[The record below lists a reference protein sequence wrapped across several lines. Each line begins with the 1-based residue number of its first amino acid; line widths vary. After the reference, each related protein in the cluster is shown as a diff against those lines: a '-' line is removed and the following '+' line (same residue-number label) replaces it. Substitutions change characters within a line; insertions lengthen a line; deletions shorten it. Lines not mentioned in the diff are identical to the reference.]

1 MAVRGDD
8 VYLLDTGQL
17 KVVSLSGRAS
27 SREILPPGNVV
38 GGVVMQELADIAL
51 SGDKGSL
58 LLLDRAGNLFRYSL
72 DDESW
77 QVERSVSMPGASSR
91 QDLISVCTYD
101 DAFYLLDTSV
111 GQIWR
116 HGDEQAQVIPVET
129 DLRESADFAVG
140 EDIFALTEEGY
151 RGALSLQKL
160 SGLPFRPQ
168 AGFEPPSDLRDPSL
182 LFLDLDP
189 GGYLY
194 VIDTGYQ
201 RLRLLDQENGSLVR
215 EYLFAEEG
223 VEMRSVYVD
232 GGKLYLAGRD
242 VIYVYPPDPV
252 ALPMPEP
259 TTPTIALSSLPP
271 HDPAILELLPPLTL
285 PIDGTM
291 LSDMA
296 FRLPGAPRSYRYGV
310 HEGLDFYWAAGGAVT
325 SDTPV
330 LAVADGEIIR
340 ADWEY
345 VAPSAAEMEEMLA
358 YAREVHHTP
367 AGILDVLRGRQI
379 WIDHGEGVVSRYCH
393 LSAVAEGLEV
403 GQRVEQGQIVGYV
416 GNSGTPAS
424 YYEQGA
430 EMHLHLE
437 IRIGAG
443 YLGQYLR
450 PIEVKR
456 WLTQV
461 FGEET

>member
-1 MAVRGDD
+1 
-8 VYLLDTGQL
+8 
-17 KVVSLSGRAS
+17 
-27 SREILPPGNVV
+27 
-38 GGVVMQELADIAL
+38 
-51 SGDKGSL
+51 
-58 LLLDRAGNLFRYSL
+58 
-72 DDESW
+72 
-77 QVERSVSMPGASSR
+77 
-91 QDLISVCTYD
+91 
-101 DAFYLLDTSV
+101 
-111 GQIWR
+111 
-116 HGDEQAQVIPVET
+116 
-129 DLRESADFAVG
+129 
-140 EDIFALTEEGY
+140 
-151 RGALSLQKL
+151 
-160 SGLPFRPQ
+160 
-168 AGFEPPSDLRDPSL
+168 L
-182 LFLDLDP
+182 LFLDLDA

-194 VIDTGYQ
+194 VIDMGYQ

-215 EYLFAEEG
+215 EYLFAEEE
-223 VEMRSVYVD
+223 VEIGSVYVD
-232 GGKLYLAGRD
+232 NGKLYLAGRD
-242 VIYVYPPDPV
+242 AIYVYPPDPV

-259 TTPTIALSSLPP
+259 ATTPTIALSSLPP

-340 ADWEY
+340 ADREY

-358 YAREVHHTP
+358 YALEVHHTP
-367 AGILDVLRGRQI
+367 AGILDVLRGRQV

-393 LSAVAEGLEV
+393 LSAVADGLEV

-437 IRIGAG
+437 IRIVAG